1 MFVDASALTAM
12 ITDESDARALIARLQ
27 NYPKR
32 VSSPLAIWDTVIAI
46 ANDIAPEHLELS
58 IKDAEVAVETYLK
71 LMSIEVVGIH
81 ATAHHLALE
90 AFDRFG
96 KGRHPAGLNFGDCF
110 SYACAKTANMPS
122 LYKGDDFPQT
132 DILTA

>member
-32 VSSPLAIWDTVIAI
+32 VSSPLAIWETVIAI
-46 ANDIAPEHLELS
+46 SRILGLS

-122 LYKGDDFPQT
+122 LYQGDDFPQT